1 MKIINKI
8 LLTTAHH
15 RKVFIHKLSNSL
27 KSYFTDLTSLALLLL
42 PLTLLNGLILLTGHI
57 INLSGHSLTQS
68 LFNISNIIINLY
80 PTAFCLIIGYY
91 LSLKVNVSSAAFIL
105 LSFIMFYFISIETG
119 SLSSTY
125 LLPNSPMLGLL
136 STLLTLI
143 YYSLFPIRLLVPQ
156 TLDFPSQLLKH
167 VLHVGLFMVLAL
179 AISGLI
185 NMSALSLKEL
195 PLNPMTLSGGL
206 IYQTILGLLGSIGIN
221 GHNML
226 FSIKQNIF
234 SITQENITDWQAGEA
249 SLNIIS
255 QGFYDAFLSMG
266 GAGNSIS
273 LLICILIFAKSR
285 HHLLLALAAA
295 PLVTFNINEV
305 LLFGLPIIFNPLLII
320 PFVIVPLVSFVIA
333 YLAITSGLVTPIEQ
347 IVNWM
352 TPPLLSGY
360 IATGNQFDGVILQLL
375 IIVVG
380 VFIYRPFYLAY
391 SGRYTA
397 QANNNEKLIE
407 LVTSTFKMQLSTAQD
422 STSTQQNLSTAQNRV
437 VTLLNEGEIVMY
449 YQPLQ
454 SCRTDTA
461 LSYEALLRYI
471 DKQGR
476 LHSPHFI
483 DDFQLIGAMPYL
495 DKIVIDKV
503 LTDMQQIS
511 LSPTDRIAINIS
523 VASIEQ
529 KNFATYLLERL
540 DYYAIAPHHIMI
552 EITEE
557 AILSNT
563 SLLNSTMETLQAQG
577 IHFAMDDFGAG
588 YASFPHLFKFPFNK
602 IKLDR
607 SLLLNSTDQKGK
619 ELYGLIAKL
628 GHIANCQVVAE
639 GVETL
644 EELNFVQACNVDWVQ
659 GYWIGRPE
667 PLDSIID
674 RQQC

>member
-1 MKIINKI
+1 MRIINKI
-8 LLTTAHH
+8 LLKTAHH
-15 RKVFIHKLSNSL
+15 RKGFIHTLSNSL

-68 LFNISNIIINLY
+68 LFNISHIIINLY

-136 STLLTLI
+136 SALLTLI
-143 YYSLFPIRLLVPQ
+143 YYSIFPIRLLVPQ

-179 AISGLI
+179 AISVLI
-185 NMSALSLKEL
+185 NMSAFSLKEL

-234 SITQENITDWQAGEA
+234 SITQENITHWQAGEA
-249 SLNIIS
+249 SLNVIS

-266 GAGNSIS
+266 GAGNSIC
-273 LLICILIFAKSR
+273 LLICIFIFAKSR
-285 HHLLLALAAA
+285 HHFLLALAAA

-454 SCRTDTA
+454 PCRTDTA

-476 LHSPHFI
+476 LHPPHFI

-529 KNFATYLLERL
+529 KNFAPYLLERL

-644 EELNFVQACNVDWVQ
+644 EEFNFVQACNVDWVQ

-667 PLDSIID
+667 PLANLIAS
-674 RQQC
+674 QAQ